1 MILDLSTPIGN
12 KQHILHI
19 KRRKKCNGHPWQYP
33 PDQQIFKDVGGNPLY
48 QMTFNSRCET
58 FFMQSRHCYYTDL
71 TGVSFSTLNL
81 PYNQGKR
88 LHDRDKTKET
98 IIEESVFGITG
109 SSPTKPM

>member
-1 MILDLSTPIGN
+1 MGTLGSTPGSSN
-12 KQHILHI
+12 FQ
-19 KRRKKCNGHPWQYP
+19 RY
-33 PDQQIFKDVGGNPLY
+33 VGGNPLY
-48 QMTFNSRCET
+48 QVTFNSRCET

-71 TGVSFSTLNL
+71 AGVSFSTLNL

-88 LHDRDKTKET
+88 LHDRDKTTET